1 MRKEA
6 NYSRKLLEERRDRK
20 KKIHEEGKDMRKKL
34 RAHEEGRQ

>member
-1 MRKEA
+1 LRKE
-6 NYSRKLLEERRDRK
+6 ETGE